1 MRNFLLFS
9 LFLTAFGAPQVKPN
23 IPGVASPLPHTKGQ
37 VPTYVETPL
46 ESCPPGYSM
55 ENGVCVQRIQVSPMP
70 FCEEPA
76 IYHEG
81 HCLIVTS
88 PLKQCPPGY
97 EISGKQC
104 TTTKTAPQ
112 QPSCPPGTVLQGN
125 ECISKLTID
134 TVCPPGF
141 VDNGRDCVAF
151 TMPEKTCP
159 PGFVFS
165 GKQCVQSDTAPPNPE
180 CPPGTILE
188 NGTCK
193 LIQQI
198 DTVCPSGFVEEG
210 NRCVQYLPANKI
222 CPPGFNL
229 LGQQCMAPE
238 STELESSCPP
248 NSIFDN
254 GKCKVI
260 KNIDMVCPP
269 GYTDSGDE
277 CVLYV
282 APAKECPPNFT
293 LQGLQC
299 VQTSTSP
306 TQPSCPPGTILQD
319 NACISVQAIDAICPP
334 EYLDNGKDCV
344 KYSPVSKECPPG
356 FLLSGNRCIKV
367 LSAPMEFECPPG
379 TILKDDQCQSIE
391 RVDTICPPGFVDN
404 GEDCVQFSAPEKT
417 CPQGFSLSGKQ
428 CIRTETA
435 SRTPE
440 CPPGT
445 IMEGNSCVSYE
456 LVDAVCPPGYLDNG
470 PDCIQFSQ
478 PEREC
483 PNGFVL
489 IGKQCTQ
496 STQAPPQP
504 ECPVGTNLVNGQCQK
519 VERINMVC
527 PTGFI
532 DNGSN
537 CASFSAPN
545 RECPPGYSLSGSQ
558 CEQIKEASPIP
569 ECPPGYTIQGNQ
581 CTAMKMIDAICP
593 EGFLP
598 NGDDCIQFSPASTV
612 CPTGFTL
619 QNQQCVQSMNTP
631 KTPECPP
638 GSALDGDSCTRLV
651 PGALQYVCP
660 VGVREGDVCVERS
673 VSSPV
678 LECPP
683 GYSLETGKQ
692 CVRRSQYDC
701 STTTYVTECKTP
713 DVKALRRLAV
723 SKETSAAF
731 ETSESQHP
739 GHHHNSH
746 SHNHPHLHSH
756 SHSHGS
762 ITATVQVPNIHTQH
776 HKEVPRPIC
785 EDVPKIT
792 PKTCTKADSV
802 PAVPICENNAEL
814 IGKECVLTNYYP
826 LEAICQDGTK
836 SKECAKFIKTPPT
849 LKCPPSSVDVGSH
862 CQINKYSPYDLACPT
877 GYDLVGDK
885 CATTR
890 ERICPN
896 ESCQRL
902 VTAPLS
908 MTCPP
913 GYHQIDEL
921 SVLSTHSHNRHLVA
935 VQSSSQRYGHG
946 HHGHHSHGHNYLP
959 IGVATSQ
966 PVSVSV
972 PQSVVQTTQIKC
984 IHADHSPY
992 TLICPVGARL
1002 VADKCVTYSDKICPN
1017 GNCERVYNEPA
1028 ELVCPPG
1035 FSSSKPTL
1043 AASHSHQH
1051 SNPMEVSIQQVQTV
1065 QKILTYPTV
1074 TYQNNMIQQGH
1085 HHGHHH
1091 SHHHHHRNLAS
1102 PECIKT
1108 ISVPYI
1114 LKCELPF
1121 ILDGDKCVDK
1131 TEKICLQGDCKKQ
1144 ITVSPSYTCP
1154 PGFRNAHGIQT
1165 AISSNKHGS
1174 GSHHHMSTPSAECVK
1189 TIFEEYNLACLSG
1202 FVLLGDRCA
1211 AFTNK
1216 ICPNG
1221 NCERLMS
1228 KPANMVCPPG
1238 YSRPQ
1243 AESHHSHFN
1252 EVGASHGHHNHGNL
1266 ANQECTKQIYTP
1278 YDLSCPDNYT
1288 IIGDKCA
1295 IHTVKVCPD
1304 GNCEQLIRTP
1314 PTMECPPGYYRPQ
1327 AGVAIRA
1334 HGHKASGANQ
1344 CVRNVYEPYAL
1355 QCPDGFRLLGDMC
1368 QQSTNKVCPNNNC
1381 ERISYVPPVLS
1392 CPQNFER
1399 SGQRCIANEY
1409 ADYELACPP
1418 GLVVISDKCAKYTEK
1433 VCPNG
1438 DCERIKTFPPELVCP
1453 PGYTMESGVT
1463 QGSKRS
1469 LATSEHHPGH
1479 HHSRQHY
1486 TVTREYVGESHH
1498 HHHHHYVA
1506 APEMSLVRTTVCS
1519 REVFAPYS
1527 LSCSIDS
1534 QLLGDRC
1541 ARFAPKVCPS
1551 GGCEK
1556 TESTPVVSS
1565 CPSGYVTDQDGTCY
1579 IVEYAPFALTCN
1591 DPYTLFDNKE
1601 CVLVTKPD
1609 SRCPEN
1615 TEKTTTGCVKKVI
1628 TTPIVSYETTCIGPT
1643 CNAA

>member
-1 MRNFLLFS
+1 MKRILLLSFIIG
-9 LFLTAFGAPQVKPN
+9 AFGAPQVKPN

-46 ESCPPGYSM
+46 ESCPPGYLM
-55 ENGVCVQRIQVSPMP
+55 ENGVCVQRIQVPPMP
-70 FCEEPA
+70 FCQEPA

-81 HCLIVTS
+81 HCLIVTA

-104 TTTKTAPQ
+104 TATKTASQ
-112 QPSCPPGTVLQGN
+112 QPSCPPGTTLHGT
-125 ECISKLTID
+125 ECISKHMID

-151 TMPEKTCP
+151 TMPEKSCP

-229 LGQQCMAPE
+229 SGQQCMAPE
-238 STELESSCPP
+238 SAELESTCPP
-248 NSIFDN
+248 NSIFEN

-269 GYTDSGDE
+269 GYTDSGDD

-282 APAKECPPNFT
+282 APAKECPPNFI

-299 VQTSTSP
+299 IQTSSAP
-306 TQPSCPPGTILQD
+306 TQPVCPPGTVLQD

-334 EYLDNGKDCV
+334 EFLDNGKDCV
-344 KYSPVSKECPPG
+344 KYSPVTKECPPG
-356 FLLSGNRCIKV
+356 FTLSGNRCV
-367 LSAPMEFECPPG
+367 QMVNAPMEFECPPG

-404 GEDCVQFSAPEKT
+404 GEDCVQFSAPEKI

-428 CIRTETA
+428 CVKTESAPRLT
-435 SRTPE
+435 E

-445 IMEGNSCVSYE
+445 TLENNSCISYE
-456 LVDAVCPPGYLDNG
+456 LEDAICPPGYLDNG
-470 PDCIQFSQ
+470 SDCVQFSQ
-478 PEREC
+478 PEKEC
-483 PNGFVL
+483 PTGFVL

-496 STQAPPQP
+496 TTQAPPQP
-504 ECPVGTNLVNGQCQK
+504 ECPPGTNLVNGQCQK

-532 DNGSN
+532 DNGTN

-545 RECPPGYSLSGSQ
+545 RECPPGYTLSGSQ
-558 CEQIKEASPIP
+558 CEQIKEAPPVS
-569 ECPPGYTIQGNQ
+569 ECPPGYKLQGNQ
-581 CTAMKMIDAICP
+581 CTALKMIDAICP
-593 EGFLP
+593 DGFLP

-619 QNQQCVQSMNTP
+619 QNQQCVQTTTSP

-660 VGVREGDVCVERS
+660 VGTREGDVCVERS
-673 VSSPV
+673 ISSPV

-701 STTTYVTECKTP
+701 SVTTYVTECKTP
-713 DVKALRRLAV
+713 DVKALRRLAAA
-723 SKETSAAF
+723 KETSTVY
-731 ETSESQHP
+731 ETSEIQNP
-739 GHHHNSH
+739 GHHHGH
-746 SHNHPHLHSH
+746 SHGHSH
-756 SHSHGS
+756 S
-762 ITATVQVPNIHTQH
+762 QVIPIQTQNIHTQH
-776 HKEVPRPIC
+776 HKEAPRPIC

-814 IGKECVLTNYYP
+814 VGKECVLTNYYP
-826 LEAICQDGTK
+826 LEAICQDGTR
-836 SKECAKFIKTPPT
+836 SKECAKFVKTPPT
-849 LKCPPSSVDVGSH
+849 LKCPPGSVDVGSQ
-862 CQINKYSPYDLACPT
+862 CQVNKYSPYDLACPA
-877 GYDLVGDK
+877 GYALVGDK

-890 ERICPN
+890 EKVCPN
-896 ESCQRL
+896 ESCQRV
-902 VTAPLS
+902 VTAPVSL
-908 MTCPP
+908 TCPP
-913 GYHQIDEL
+913 GYHQIDEVMNI
-921 SVLSTHSHNRHLVA
+921 SAHPHHRHLA
-935 VQSSSQRYGHG
+935 GVQSTSQKGY
-946 HHGHHSHGHNYLP
+946 SHGHKYTP
-959 IGVATSQ
+959 VISQ
-966 PVSVSV
+966 PPQPV
-972 PQSVVQTTQIKC
+972 PVVAPIQQMKC
-984 IHADHSPY
+984 IHADHAPY
-992 TLICPVGARL
+992 NLICPVGSRL

-1017 GNCERVYNEPA
+1017 GNCERIYNEPA

-1035 FSSSKPTL
+1035 FSSSKPIQPI
-1043 AASHSHQH
+1043 SHSHINH
-1051 SNPMEVSIQQVQTV
+1051 PNVSVPVQPQTINQPQVIQQRQVNYQPQVIHQT
-1065 QKILTYPTV
+1065 QEILTTYPTPV
-1074 TYQNNMIQQGH
+1074 YQTGTIYQGH
-1085 HHGHHH
+1085 HHH
-1091 SHHHHHRNLAS
+1091 HHHHHRNLAS

-1114 LKCELPF
+1114 LKCESPF
-1121 ILDGDKCVDK
+1121 ILDGDKCIEK
-1131 TEKICLQGDCKKQ
+1131 TEKICLQGDCRKQ
-1144 ITVSPSYTCP
+1144 VVVPPTLSCP
-1154 PGFRNAHGIQT
+1154 QGYRNANGIQT
-1165 AISSNKHGS
+1165 AISSKHTAGT
-1174 GSHHHMSTPSAECVK
+1174 HHYSTPSAECVR
-1189 TIFEEYNLACLSG
+1189 TIFEEYSLVCSSG

-1211 AFTNK
+1211 LFTNK

-1221 NCERLMS
+1221 NCERLIS

-1238 YSRPQ
+1238 FTRPQ
-1243 AESHHSHFN
+1243 SNHHSDHA
-1252 EVGASHGHHNHGNL
+1252 GHGHGHGNQL
-1266 ANQECTKQIYTP
+1266 LQECTKQIYTP
-1278 YDLSCPDNYT
+1278 YDLSCPDNYS

-1304 GNCEQLIRTP
+1304 GNCEQLIRSP

-1327 AGVAIRA
+1327 AGVAIRS
-1334 HGHKASGANQ
+1334 HGHKASGASQ
-1344 CVRNVYEPYAL
+1344 CMRNVYEPYAL

-1368 QQSTNKVCPNNNC
+1368 QQSTAKVCPNNNC
-1381 ERISYVPPVLS
+1381 ERISYIPPILS

-1418 GLVVISDKCAKYTEK
+1418 GLIVISDKCAKYADK

-1438 DCERIKTFPPELVCP
+1438 DCERIRTFPPELVCP
-1453 PGYTMESGVT
+1453 PGYTMEAGVA
-1463 QGSKRS
+1463 QGTRRS
-1469 LATSEHHPGH
+1469 LGTASNHPHHSSGH
-1479 HHSRQHY
+1479 HHAL
-1486 TVTREYVGESHH
+1486 GHH
-1498 HHHHHYVA
+1498 HHHHAVTQ
-1506 APEMSLVRTTVCS
+1506 EVSIVRTTVCS

-1527 LSCSIDS
+1527 LSCTADS

-1556 TESTPVVSS
+1556 IESTPVVSS

-1579 IVEYAPFALTCN
+1579 IVEYAPFSLTCN

-1609 SRCPEN
+1609 SRCPDN
-1615 TEKTTTGCVKKVI
+1615 TEKTSTGCVKKVI